1 MTVYHC
7 DIGGSAS
14 DQWTFYLAERRL
26 KIMNPNSMCDLSS
39 HAWQET
45 KLRHTFS
52 APKRNSVLFTLKTR
66 KCVAISVK

>member
-45 KLRHTFS
+45 TNYGIHS
-52 APKRNSVLFTLKTR
+52 AHQKGTPYYLH
-66 KCVAISVK
+66 